1 MTGALEVLAPDGVG
15 EVADGDDLA
24 ALVLEAFAPA
34 GGLRDGDVV
43 TVTSKVVS
51 KAEGRAVPGTR
62 DDALPGETVRVV
74 ARRGPT
80 TIVRN
85 RQGLTMAAAG
95 IDASHVAPGQV
106 LLLPED
112 PDASARAIR
121 RTLVEAG
128 GACVGVLIT
137 DTAGRAWRQGQV
149 DLAVGAAGV
158 RVLESFAGRLDA
170 HGNELQ
176 VTEPAL
182 ADEIAA
188 AVELASGKLGGRPF
202 ARLRGRPDL
211 VLPADDDGPGAAALV
226 RPDGADLFGLGTREA
241 VVAALAGR
249 DAAVF
254 GARASA
260 DDLALAVAEVL
271 GGRVE
276 VEDTRVTTRLADA
289 AGREVEAAETL
300 GFAFGWE
307 PEVTATYDEKG
318 RPSGIR
324 VKFLPAGP

>member
-1 MTGALEVLAPDGVG
+1 MSGGLEVVAPDGVG
-15 EVADGDDLA
+15 EVRPGDDLA
-24 ALVLEAFAPA
+24 ALALEAFARV

-51 KAEGRAVPGTR
+51 KAEGRLVEGTR
-62 DDALPGETVRVV
+62 DDALPGETMRVV

-85 RQGLTMAAAG
+85 RQGLTMAAGG
-95 IDASHVAPGQV
+95 IDASHVEPGRV

-121 RTLVEAG
+121 KALVEAG
-128 GACVGVLIT
+128 GACVGVLLT
-137 DTAGRAWRQGQV
+137 DTAGRPWREGQT
-149 DLAVGAAGV
+149 DIAVGAAGV
-158 RVLESFAGRLDA
+158 RVLESFEGRVDG
-170 HGNELQ
+170 HGNELV
-176 VTEPAL
+176 VTAPAV

-202 ARLRGRPDL
+202 ARVRGRADL
-211 VLPADDDGPGAAALV
+211 VLPADDDGPGAEALV
-226 RPDGADLFGLGTREA
+226 RPDGGDLFALGTREA
-241 VVAALAGR
+241 VVAALAAR
-249 DAAVF
+249 DATVF

-276 VEDTRVTTRLADA
+276 VEDDRVTTHLADA

-307 PEVTATYDEKG
+307 PEVTATFDAKG

-324 VKFLPAGP
+324 VRFLPTGP